1 MCFKRRSSDATKIRR
16 FFHLCK
22 YLYIILI
29 ISYLSLLLIFSA
41 QSQNSVSK
49 KERLLKHYLPFDK
62 RQSTSYKNH
71 FFPNASL
78 LVLSFRYISG

>member
-1 MCFKRRSSDATKIRR
+1 MNYREANHTQLAANEPPIIPVSVSSPHLGVYKRQR
-16 FFHLCK
+16 
-22 YLYIILI
+22 
-29 ISYLSLLLIFSA
+29 LIFVASD
-41 QSQNSVSK
+41 
-49 KERLLKHYLPFDK
+49 ERLLKHYLPFDK

>member
-1 MCFKRRSSDATKIRR
+1 
-16 FFHLCK
+16 
-22 YLYIILI
+22 
-29 ISYLSLLLIFSA
+29 A
-41 QSQNSVSK
+41 QSKNSVSK